1 MTTSNT
7 KLTREQ
13 KDFFKNLKY
22 QNPEIQFFSFPEFYA
37 TVAIKREFSG
47 SRMARV
53 SVSYCAMTEQRF
65 RRKVGQYHAAT
76 KMLAGEF
83 IKVPTDNYFS
93 MGSLAS
99 NFATL

>member
-1 MTTSNT
+1 MATSNT

-13 KDFFKNLKY
+13 KYILKNFKF

-47 SRMARV
+47 SRMVKV

-83 IKVPTDNYFS
+83 IKVPIDNYFS
-93 MGSLAS
+93 LETLAS
-99 NFATL
+99 EFATL